1 MNQRVVTGLLT
12 AGCIAL
18 AGAGYMTYKN
28 QDRTA
33 PEIKVDQSK
42 KIAYT
47 EGEDYGK
54 LLEGVTAQDDKDG
67 DLTSEVFVEKVV
79 PVSKKKAVV
88 YYGVTDKAKNV
99 GTASREVTYQETEGS
114 DAAEETAQDTASEE
128 VSEDTTQKT
137 KKKSKKAKAKKTAED
152 KKAEETTQDAA
163 AAEQQSAESV
173 IPVAN
178 PWGFSQ
184 KPKKRNNVSGYTLQ
198 SFDKKKN
205 IKEVYYIKKYI
216 NRIKSDLS
224 FMVDMHTTT
233 NDSYLDFYG
242 VIHKN
247 CPNVRTLFRVNSWLC
262 DQYAKEGRNVDDQY
276 FGYRTSSC
284 TLNYYC
290 YKVLGIPSSTLE
302 LSDYH
307 WDSKKNTSKVITM
320 GVTMWLNYIIQQV
333 NDEYKNMGNDI
344 PSDKYKKVKG

>member
-99 GTASREVTYQETEGS
+99 GTASREVTYQTAEDS
-114 DAAEETAQDTASEE
+114 DAAEETVQDTA
-128 VSEDTTQKT
+128 SEDTTQKT
-137 KKKSKKAKAKKTAED
+137 DEKSEKKTKKKSKTAKAKKTAEE
-152 KKAEETTQDAA
+152 KKAEDTAQDAA
-163 AAEQQSAESV
+163 AADQQSGTLQPNGTRPAMKLAGEAKTIARGTSFNALNEV
-173 IPVAN
+173 TDAVDDKDDRDTLFRGLHIDGN
-178 PWGFSQ
+178 Y
-184 KPKKRNNVSGYTLQ
+184 NVNQAGTYTLQ
-198 SFDKKKN
+198 YHVQD
-205 IKEVYYIKKYI
+205 
-216 NRIKSDLS
+216 SD
-224 FMVDMHTTT
+224 
-233 NDSYLDFYG
+233 G
-242 VIHKN
+242 
-247 CPNVRTLFRVNSWLC
+247 
-262 DQYAKEGRNVDDQY
+262 
-276 FGYRTSSC
+276 
-284 TLNYYC
+284 
-290 YKVLGIPSSTLE
+290 
-302 LSDYH
+302 
-307 WDSKKNTSKVITM
+307 NTSDPITFTLT
-320 GVTMWLNYIIQQV
+320 VQ
-333 NDEYKNMGNDI
+333 
-344 PSDKYKKVKG
+344 

>member
-99 GTASREVTYQETEGS
+99 GTASREVTYQAAEDS
-114 DAAEETAQDTASEE
+114 DAAEETAP
-128 VSEDTTQKT
+128 
-137 KKKSKKAKAKKTAED
+137 
-152 KKAEETTQDAA
+152 DAA
-163 AAEQQSAESV
+163 AADEQSADQQSAALQPNGTRPAMKLAEEAKTIARGTSFNALNEV
-173 IPVAN
+173 TDAVDDKDDRDTLFRGLHIDGN
-178 PWGFSQ
+178 Y
-184 KPKKRNNVSGYTLQ
+184 NVNQAGTYTLQ
-198 SFDKKKN
+198 
-205 IKEVYYIKKYI
+205 YYVQD
-216 NRIKSDLS
+216 SDGNS
-224 FMVDMHTTT
+224 SDPITF
-233 NDSYLDFYG
+233 
-242 VIHKN
+242 
-247 CPNVRTLFRVNSWLC
+247 TLTV
-262 DQYAKEGRNVDDQY
+262 Q
-276 FGYRTSSC
+276 
-284 TLNYYC
+284 
-290 YKVLGIPSSTLE
+290 
-302 LSDYH
+302 
-307 WDSKKNTSKVITM
+307 
-320 GVTMWLNYIIQQV
+320 
-333 NDEYKNMGNDI
+333 
-344 PSDKYKKVKG
+344 

>member
-33 PEIKVDQSK
+33 PEIKVDQSE

-99 GTASREVTYQETEGS
+99 GTASREVTYQAAEDS
-114 DAAEETAQDTASEE
+114 DAAEETAEDTASEN

-137 KKKSKKAKAKKTAED
+137 NEKSAKKTKKKSKKTKTKKTAED
-152 KKAEETTQDAA
+152 KKAEDTTQDAA
-163 AAEQQSAESV
+163 AEQQSTDQQSEALQPNGARPAMKLAEEAKTIARGTSFNALNEV
-173 IPVAN
+173 TDAVDDKDDRDTLFRGLHIDGN
-178 PWGFSQ
+178 Y
-184 KPKKRNNVSGYTLQ
+184 NVNQAGTYTLQ
-198 SFDKKKN
+198 
-205 IKEVYYIKKYI
+205 YYVQD
-216 NRIKSDLS
+216 SDGNAS
-224 FMVDMHTTT
+224 DPITF
-233 NDSYLDFYG
+233 
-242 VIHKN
+242 
-247 CPNVRTLFRVNSWLC
+247 TLTV
-262 DQYAKEGRNVDDQY
+262 Q
-276 FGYRTSSC
+276 
-284 TLNYYC
+284 
-290 YKVLGIPSSTLE
+290 
-302 LSDYH
+302 
-307 WDSKKNTSKVITM
+307 
-320 GVTMWLNYIIQQV
+320 
-333 NDEYKNMGNDI
+333 
-344 PSDKYKKVKG
+344 

>member
-137 KKKSKKAKAKKTAED
+137 KKKSKKAKAKKIAED

-163 AAEQQSAESV
+163 AADQQSGTLQPNGTRPAMKLAEEAKTIARGTSFNALNEV
-173 IPVAN
+173 TDAVDDKDDRDTLFRGLHIDGN
-178 PWGFSQ
+178 Y
-184 KPKKRNNVSGYTLQ
+184 NVNQAGTYTLQ
-198 SFDKKKN
+198 
-205 IKEVYYIKKYI
+205 YYVQD
-216 NRIKSDLS
+216 SD
-224 FMVDMHTTT
+224 
-233 NDSYLDFYG
+233 G
-242 VIHKN
+242 
-247 CPNVRTLFRVNSWLC
+247 
-262 DQYAKEGRNVDDQY
+262 
-276 FGYRTSSC
+276 
-284 TLNYYC
+284 
-290 YKVLGIPSSTLE
+290 
-302 LSDYH
+302 
-307 WDSKKNTSKVITM
+307 NTSDPITFTLT
-320 GVTMWLNYIIQQV
+320 VQ
-333 NDEYKNMGNDI
+333 
-344 PSDKYKKVKG
+344 

>member
-47 EGEDYGK
+47 EGEDYEK

-99 GTASREVTYQETEGS
+99 GTASREVTYQ
-114 DAAEETAQDTASEE
+114 AAEDTAQDTASE
-128 VSEDTTQKT
+128 DTTQKTDEKSAKKT
-137 KKKSKKAKAKKTAED
+137 KKKSKKAKTKKTAEE

-163 AAEQQSAESV
+163 AAEQQSADQQSAALQPNGTRPAMKLAEEAKTIARGTSFNALNEV
-173 IPVAN
+173 TDAVDDKDDRDTLFRGLHIDGN
-178 PWGFSQ
+178 Y
-184 KPKKRNNVSGYTLQ
+184 NVNQAGTYTLQ
-198 SFDKKKN
+198 
-205 IKEVYYIKKYI
+205 YYVQD
-216 NRIKSDLS
+216 SD
-224 FMVDMHTTT
+224 
-233 NDSYLDFYG
+233 G
-242 VIHKN
+242 
-247 CPNVRTLFRVNSWLC
+247 
-262 DQYAKEGRNVDDQY
+262 
-276 FGYRTSSC
+276 
-284 TLNYYC
+284 
-290 YKVLGIPSSTLE
+290 
-302 LSDYH
+302 
-307 WDSKKNTSKVITM
+307 NTSDPITFTLT
-320 GVTMWLNYIIQQV
+320 VQ
-333 NDEYKNMGNDI
+333 
-344 PSDKYKKVKG
+344 

>member
-99 GTASREVTYQETEGS
+99 GTASREVTYQAAEDT
-114 DAAEETAQDTASEE
+114 DAAEETVQDTASE
-128 VSEDTTQKT
+128 DTTQKTDEKSEKKT
-137 KKKSKKAKAKKTAED
+137 KKKSKKAKSKKTAED

-163 AAEQQSAESV
+163 AAEQQSADQQSGVLQPNGTRPAMKLAEEAKTIARGTSFNALNEV
-173 IPVAN
+173 TDAVDDKDDRDTLFRGLHIDGN
-178 PWGFSQ
+178 Y
-184 KPKKRNNVSGYTLQ
+184 NVNQAGTYTLQ
-198 SFDKKKN
+198 
-205 IKEVYYIKKYI
+205 YYVQD
-216 NRIKSDLS
+216 SD
-224 FMVDMHTTT
+224 
-233 NDSYLDFYG
+233 G
-242 VIHKN
+242 
-247 CPNVRTLFRVNSWLC
+247 
-262 DQYAKEGRNVDDQY
+262 
-276 FGYRTSSC
+276 
-284 TLNYYC
+284 
-290 YKVLGIPSSTLE
+290 
-302 LSDYH
+302 
-307 WDSKKNTSKVITM
+307 NTSDPITFTLT
-320 GVTMWLNYIIQQV
+320 VQ
-333 NDEYKNMGNDI
+333 
-344 PSDKYKKVKG
+344 

>member
-163 AAEQQSAESV
+163 AAEQQSAD
-173 IPVAN
+173 
-178 PWGFSQ
+178 Q
-184 KPKKRNNVSGYTLQ
+184 QSGTLQ
-198 SFDKKKN
+198 PNGTRPAMKLAEEAKTIARGTSFNALNEVTDAVDDKDD
-205 IKEVYYIKKYI
+205 
-216 NRIKSDLS
+216 RD
-224 FMVDMHTTT
+224 
-233 NDSYLDFYG
+233 
-242 VIHKN
+242 
-247 CPNVRTLFRVNSWLC
+247 TLFDMLPIW
-262 DQYAKEGRNVDDQY
+262 
-276 FGYRTSSC
+276 
-284 TLNYYC
+284 
-290 YKVLGIPSSTLE
+290 
-302 LSDYH
+302 
-307 WDSKKNTSKVITM
+307 
-320 GVTMWLNYIIQQV
+320 
-333 NDEYKNMGNDI
+333 
-344 PSDKYKKVKG
+344 